1 MTRAAKGDRL
11 LAYLERHS
19 PASGPDLCRHLGITR
34 QALSQRLRPLL
45 ASGAVVKAGTTRA
58 ARYYSAAHAPAANQV
73 VRSFDL
79 RGADES
85 RTYDEIA
92 ARLNLRTSLRPNVES
107 IVHYAFTEML
117 NNAIEH
123 SHADTAQLR
132 FRIDAGALSF
142 EIRERGIGV
151 FHSIATKLNLPDEQ
165 TAMVELLKGRTTTMP
180 EAHSGE
186 GLFFTSRAADR
197 FVLRS
202 HRIRLE
208 WDLARADT
216 SVSDERFLRGTTV
229 EFTVRRDARRNLQ
242 GIFSHFAPEEYDY
255 RFAKTRILVR
265 LLQADY
271 VSRSEGR
278 RLTANLEKFRQ
289 VVLDFDGVRSVG
301 QGFADEV
308 FRVFASRHP
317 ETSIEAV
324 NASPAVHAMLKHAEL
339 GSRETE

>member
-1 MTRAAKGDRL
+1 MKPAKRDRL
-11 LAYLERHS
+11 LGYLEKHS
-19 PASGPDLCRHLGITR
+19 PASGPDLCRHLAITR
-34 QALSQRLRPLL
+34 QALSQRLRPLI

-58 ARYYSAAHAPAANQV
+58 ARYYLATHAPAANQV
-73 VRSFDL
+73 VRSVQL

-85 RTYDEIA
+85 RTYEEIA

-107 IVHYAFTEML
+107 IVRYAFTELL

-132 FRIDAGALSF
+132 VRIDAGAVSF
-142 EIRERGIGV
+142 EVRERGIGV

-165 TAMVELLKGRTTTMP
+165 AAMVELLKGRTTTMP
-180 EAHSGE
+180 DAHSGE

-208 WDLARADT
+208 WDWARADT
-216 SVSDERFLRGTTV
+216 SVSDERFLRGTTAQ
-229 EFTVRRDARRNLQ
+229 FSVRRDARRNLPA
-242 GIFSHFAPEEYDY
+242 IFSHFAPEEYDY
-255 RFAKTRILVR
+255 RFERTRILVR
-265 LLQADY
+265 LLHAHY
-271 VSRSEGR
+271 VSRSEAR

-324 NASPAVHAMLKHAEL
+324 NVRPAVHAMLKHA
-339 GSRETE
+339 GFGAR